1 MEQQKGYVDSK
12 YLQMVAELTEHVK
25 KRSYESM
32 HVQAGQKVL
41 DVGCGTGID
50 TIALAQLVGETGRV
64 FGVDYDSAMINEAND
79 RAKQAGVALWV
90 EHKLTDAEAL
100 PFSSDEFDSC
110 RSERVFQHLLHP
122 DHILSE
128 MSRVVTPS
136 GWVVVIDTDWGTL
149 STDTSETDIERR
161 LTRVIAEHTHN
172 NGYAGRQLYRL
183 FKQQGL
189 VDISIELFPLYVT
202 DYTLGRQGA
211 LLDEVEQEALSMGFI
226 TKDELELLHRSLE
239 NADAEGHYFS
249 TVCQVMIAG
258 RNV

>member
-1 MEQQKGYVDSK
+1 MEQQKGYVDSD

-25 KRSYESM
+25 KRSYENM
-32 HVQAGQKVL
+32 HLKVGQKVL
-41 DVGCGTGID
+41 DLGCGTGID

-64 FGVDYDSAMINEAND
+64 VGVDYDSAMISEAND
-79 RAKQAGVALWV
+79 RANEAGVAMWV
-90 EHKLTDAEAL
+90 EHRLTDVEVL
-100 PFSSDEFDSC
+100 PFPSEEFDSC

-122 DHILSE
+122 AQVLSE
-128 MSRVVTPS
+128 MSRVVRRN
-136 GWVVVIDTDWGTL
+136 GWVVVVDTDWGTL
-149 STDTSETDIERR
+149 STDTSQTDIERR
-161 LTRVIAEHTHN
+161 LARVISEHTHN

-211 LLDEVEQEALSMGFI
+211 LLDEVEQEALSMGVI
-226 TKDELELLHRSLE
+226 TKDELELLHRNLE
-239 NADAEGHYFS
+239 KADAAGTYFS

-258 RNV
+258 RKV